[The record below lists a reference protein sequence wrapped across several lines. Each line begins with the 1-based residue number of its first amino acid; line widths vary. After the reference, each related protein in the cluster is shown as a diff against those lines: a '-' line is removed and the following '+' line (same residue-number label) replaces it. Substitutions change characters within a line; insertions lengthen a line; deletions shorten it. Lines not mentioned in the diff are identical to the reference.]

1 MIEEE
6 DNGFQECLDTARGM
20 DTIACTAPAST
31 IPRPASTA
39 PFRDSEP
46 LAWLI
51 KTRRLHRLIFQE
63 KRLSNKWAEV
73 SVRGTLRE

>member
-46 LAWLI
+46 LATGLADQD
-51 KTRRLHRLIFQE
+51 T
-63 KRLSNKWAEV
+63 
-73 SVRGTLRE
+73 SVASIDFSRKAVI